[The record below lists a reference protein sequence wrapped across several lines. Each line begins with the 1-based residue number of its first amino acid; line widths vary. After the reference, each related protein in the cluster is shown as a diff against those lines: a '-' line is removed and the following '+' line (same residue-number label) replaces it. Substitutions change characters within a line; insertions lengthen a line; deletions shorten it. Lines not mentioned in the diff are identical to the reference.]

1 MCEVNYNSRT
11 SCEQLGIFYY
21 RMKMLSERH
30 LLAVAKFIVPS
41 VPAIV
46 LLLRTYFMFFCYF
59 SVKKYVFMFFY
70 YMYCFFYYFKNI
82 YSILTLPKEP

>member
-59 SVKKYVFMFFY
+59 SVKNMFL
-70 YMYCFFYYFKNI
+70 CFFIICIVFFI
-82 YSILTLPKEP
+82 ILKTFIVY